1 MKDLMF
7 KSIIFLAGGAIG
19 SLATW
24 KLVKTKYEK
33 IADEEIESMREYYK
47 NKTCSEKSAE
57 GLQEGIENPD
67 ELTIQKI
74 KDRVQKLGEINKQI
88 MNEEKEDE
96 EDMGKPE
103 VIPPEESWEQDYPTL
118 SLTYF
123 EGDDVLADESDK
135 IVVNIDE
142 LVGEDFASHFGEYEQ
157 DSVFVRNDK
166 LGVYYEILRD
176 YGTYAEHMGID

>member
-7 KSIIFLAGGAIG
+7 KSMIFLAGGAIG

-57 GLQEGIENPD
+57 VEKSLDDFFAKE
-67 ELTIQKI
+67 I
-74 KDRVQKLGEINKQI
+74 KDRVQKLGEINKQV
-88 MNEEKEDE
+88 MNEEEEDE